1 MKCGYLLFISARN
14 LERRLLLSWQE
25 NIKWNSCSTSL
36 NWQKGQIRRFSGIL
50 GIVCLPVSIDNWWF
64 LSQYLF
70 KGNLHYFNKYLLK
83 CLKCTYYK
91 IWKKN
96 VSPSEIIFL
105 LASKD
110 RPYSPF
116 KIPAAA
122 ILNGA
127 QCTTGFW
134 RIVVASYSQNAAM
147 CSLWLQQPSEK
158 QKRYEY
164 KFQ

>member
-36 NWQKGQIRRFSGIL
+36 NWQKGQIRRLSGIL

-96 VSPSEIIFL
+96 VSANELMF
-105 LASKD
+105 
-110 RPYSPF
+110 
-116 KIPAAA
+116 
-122 ILNGA
+122 
-127 QCTTGFW
+127 
-134 RIVVASYSQNAAM
+134 YSQFRTDCHKADHLNAINN
-147 CSLWLQQPSEK
+147 SLHKKPLKGTSTILTSIA
-158 QKRYEY
+158 
-164 KFQ
+164 